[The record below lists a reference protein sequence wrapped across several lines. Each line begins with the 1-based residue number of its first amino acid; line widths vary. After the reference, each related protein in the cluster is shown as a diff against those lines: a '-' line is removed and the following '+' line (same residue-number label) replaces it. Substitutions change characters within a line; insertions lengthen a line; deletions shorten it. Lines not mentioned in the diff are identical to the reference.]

1 MIPDTKRDEVGNGNS
16 TKFLALPLKHII
28 LKRLKFPIL

>member
-1 MIPDTKRDEVGNGNS
+1 MIPDTKRDEVGNDNS
-16 TKFLALPLKHII
+16 TKFLALSLKHII